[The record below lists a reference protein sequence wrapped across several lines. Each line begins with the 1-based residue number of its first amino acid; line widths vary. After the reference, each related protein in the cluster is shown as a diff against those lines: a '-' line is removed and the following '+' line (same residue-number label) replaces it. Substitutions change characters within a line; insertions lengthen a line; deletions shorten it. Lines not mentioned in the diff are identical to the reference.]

1 MSERSECCVREKGQ
15 LVKGTCKRLLLPPD
29 MALREAAHLTAPQ
42 KAERAHLTEIF
53 GRHAVVL
60 AAGQSVDER

>member
-1 MSERSECCVREKGQ
+1 M
-15 LVKGTCKRLLLPPD
+15 LLTPD